1 MSNFS
6 NIGFHI
12 KSEHEYYNL
21 AEKIYGIG
29 KIEEVNS
36 GKYIVYS
43 DSSGAELWL
52 QVDKKNSLIGMN
64 PHYNGSSKR
73 LVCLT
78 EVIQK
83 PDSILDG
90 AFHCWANPTEQNNP
104 DSGEYPFVFDLP
116 NAKTIDEIN
125 FPCNFEIQLSAFA
138 QEISL
143 YNSEDEFNSKQTTEI
158 KFAPLSFIPM
168 GLFKPEGEST
178 EPPEAL
184 GMFTG
189 IIKDFDIK
197 QNSFTKNHFY
207 WFLVNT
213 LGGEIDIVADPIL
226 IIDKPKLNGIIQGQ
240 FWLSGILYNQPYI
253 FKENS
258 KGFFKKLFS

>member
-12 KSEHEYYNL
+12 KSEQELYNL
-21 AEKIYGIG
+21 AEKIYRIG
-29 KIEEVNS
+29 KTEVVKN
-36 GKYIVYS
+36 GKYVVYS

-52 QVDKKNSLIGMN
+52 QVDRENSLIGIN

-78 EVIQK
+78 EAIQRS
-83 PDSILDG
+83 DSILDG
-90 AFHCWANPTEQNNP
+90 AFYCWANPAEQNNP

-116 NAKTIDEIN
+116 NAKTIGEIN
-125 FPCNFEIQLSAFA
+125 FPYNVEIQLSAFA

-143 YNSEDEFNSKQTTEI
+143 YNSEDEFKSEQTAEV
-158 KFAPLSFIPM
+158 KFATQSFLPM
-168 GLFKPEGEST
+168 GLFKPEGESI
-178 EPPEAL
+178 EPPDAI

-197 QNSFTKNHFY
+197 VNSFTKNHFY

-226 IIDKPKLNGIIQGQ
+226 TIDKPRLNGIIQGQ
-240 FWLSGILYNQPYI
+240 FWLTGQIYN
-253 FKENS
+253 
-258 KGFFKKLFS
+258 

>member
-1 MSNFS
+1 MNNFS

-12 KSEHEYYNL
+12 ESEQELYNL
-21 AEKIYGIG
+21 AENIYGIG
-29 KIEEVNS
+29 KMEKVKS

-43 DSSGAELWL
+43 DPSGAELWL
-52 QVDKKNSLIGMN
+52 QFDKENSLIGMN

-73 LVCLT
+73 LVRLT
-78 EVIQK
+78 EEIQRS
-83 PDSILDG
+83 DSILDG
-90 AFHCWANPTEQNNP
+90 AFHCWAPIESDNP

-116 NAKTIDEIN
+116 NAKTIGEIK
-125 FPCNFEIQLSAFA
+125 FPANFEIQLSAFA
-138 QEISL
+138 QEITLFS
-143 YNSEDEFNSKQTTEI
+143 SEDEFNSKQTTDV
-158 KFAPLSFIPM
+158 KFATRSFIPM

-178 EPPEAL
+178 EQPEAL

-197 QNSFTKNHFY
+197 VNSFTHNHFY

-226 IIDKPKLNGIIQGQ
+226 IIDKPKLNGIIQGR
-240 FWLSGILYNQPYI
+240 FWLSGKLYNQPYI
-253 FKENS
+253 TKKDN
-258 KGFFKKLFS
+258 KGFFNKWFS

>member
-12 KSEHEYYNL
+12 TSEQELYKL
-21 AEKIYGIG
+21 AENIYGIG
-29 KIEEVNS
+29 KIEEAHH

-43 DSSGAELWL
+43 DSSGAELWM
-52 QVDKKNSLIGMN
+52 QVDKNNSLIGMN
-64 PHYNGSSKR
+64 PHYNGYSKR

-78 EVIQK
+78 KIIQR

-90 AFHCWANPTEQNNP
+90 AFHCWSNPIEINNP

-116 NAKTIDEIN
+116 NAKTIGEIK
-125 FPCNFEIQLSAFA
+125 FPYNFEIQLSAFA
-138 QEISL
+138 QKITL
-143 YNSEDEFNSKQTTEI
+143 YSSEDEFNSKQTSDV
-158 KFAPLSFIPM
+158 KFATQSFIPM

-189 IIKDFDIK
+189 IIKEFDIK
-197 QNSFTKNHFY
+197 VNSFTRNHFY

-226 IIDKPKLNGIIQGQ
+226 IIDKPKLNGVIQGQ
-240 FWLSGILYNQPYI
+240 FWLSGKLYYQPYI
-253 FKENS
+253 TKENN